1 MKIGIKFENM
11 PRGFKSW
18 FATLKGKVRR
28 LTFPDADAVGF
39 EVDNLENEVY
49 QEMLK
54 KFPHIIHTVKD
65 DEKGIIY
72 DAIGNSAIMNKK

>member
-18 FATLKGKVRR
+18 FATLEGKVRR

-39 EVDNLENEVY
+39 EVDNLENEAY

-54 KFPHIIHTVKD
+54 KFPHIIHTIID
-65 DEKGIIY
+65 DEKRTAQDMI
-72 DAIGNSAIMNKK
+72 K